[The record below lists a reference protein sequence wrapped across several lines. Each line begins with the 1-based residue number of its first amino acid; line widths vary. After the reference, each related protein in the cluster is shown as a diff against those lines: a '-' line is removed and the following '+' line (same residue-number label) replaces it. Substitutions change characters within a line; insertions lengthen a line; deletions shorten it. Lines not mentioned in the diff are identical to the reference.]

1 MSWIEEEPLP
11 TSRRGA
17 GAARCDAPGQEAGE
31 LVYAIGG
38 FGVSALVPE
47 VDAYDTLHQTWA
59 TTVTTL
65 PTPRSGLAVTATPGR
80 LHALGGWSAL
90 TTAPE
95 ALHEVFE
102 PTTMSWTQAA
112 PLPTARA
119 ALGAA
124 TGPDGF
130 VYAIGGVDA
139 NDNTVAVVE
148 AYDPTTDT
156 WSARAPLPTARM
168 YLAVVTGKD
177 GLIYAIGGMNN
188 AAPAP
193 STAVEVFNTKTD
205 TWTSAAAALPVGTCG
220 LAAAVDP
227 NGLIYAIG
235 GNIVVNKAPVTVPNV
250 YSYNP
255 TSPAWTAQPMMAAP
269 RAIIATTTGPDGLIY
284 AMGGNGSATADTAFE
299 AYTADKC
306 YPIEH
311 QIALLSDQI
320 SQEVETLGELPP
332 QLRVGAEKQIA
343 RQREQVLVLEQ
354 ELKRCR
360 GQ

>member
-1 MSWIEEEPLP
+1 
-11 TSRRGA
+11 
-17 GAARCDAPGQEAGE
+17 
-31 LVYAIGG
+31 
-38 FGVSALVPE
+38 
-47 VDAYDTLHQTWA
+47 
-59 TTVTTL
+59 
-65 PTPRSGLAVTATPGR
+65 
-80 LHALGGWSAL
+80 
-90 TTAPE
+90 
-95 ALHEVFE
+95 
-102 PTTMSWTQAA
+102 MSWTQAA

-205 TWTSAAAALPVGTCG
+205 T
-220 LAAAVDP
+220 AAVDP